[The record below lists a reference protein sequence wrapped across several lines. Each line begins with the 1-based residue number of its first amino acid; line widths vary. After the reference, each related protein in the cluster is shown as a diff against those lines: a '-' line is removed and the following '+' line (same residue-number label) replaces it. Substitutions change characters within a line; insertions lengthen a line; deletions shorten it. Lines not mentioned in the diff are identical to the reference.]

1 MGDIMIQF
9 KNSNQMKAFMKKE
22 AVRLN
27 MDIRNIYTTFVARC
41 ILERLSK
48 SAADK
53 ILIKGSSAEIAYL
66 GRCVRAITDI
76 DIAITTILE
85 DRINLITSILI
96 DRHSDIWNKTKLK
109 YDFMDD
115 EIDLD
120 GEVYY
125 KRAVIRDLL
134 QRNGMDMHDN
144 IAHQNKRKVYKI

>member
-1 MGDIMIQF
+1 MIQF
-9 KNSNQMKAFMKKE
+9 KNSNQMKSFMKKE
-22 AVRLN
+22 AARLN
-27 MDIRNIYTTFVARC
+27 IDIRNIYTTFVARC
-41 ILERLSK
+41 ILERLSR
-48 SAADK
+48 SAEDK

-66 GRCVRAITDI
+66 ERCVRAITDI

-85 DRINLITSILI
+85 DRINLITSILT